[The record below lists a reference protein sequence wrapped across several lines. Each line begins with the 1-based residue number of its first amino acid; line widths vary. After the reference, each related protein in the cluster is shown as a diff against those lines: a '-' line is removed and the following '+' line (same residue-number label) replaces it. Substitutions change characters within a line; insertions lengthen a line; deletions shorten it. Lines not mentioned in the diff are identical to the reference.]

1 MNELRRTLSRLFG
14 LFLAAECVAAL
25 HEIPGSLKEVNPP
38 RLTAAPRTTAIVGAT
53 LVDGRGGPP
62 VTNSVVLI
70 RNGAFEKVG
79 AHSSTPIPLNVE
91 VFDAAGLTLVPG
103 LMDSHFH
110 IERDYELP
118 RIYLAHGVTSVRDPG
133 QWIEIYEPIK
143 SSTLPQP
150 RCFVAGPHLDAM
162 PHAYP
167 KDAFE
172 VTTPEEARAAVNRF
186 VNEGASHIKVYF
198 RLPLELI
205 RVVCSAAHERGVP
218 VTAHLELVDADEAIR
233 AGLDG
238 IEHITSFGTAL
249 AEKDDAEKFRE
260 AVRDDNEARRK
271 ARYELWS
278 KLDLDHSPRVRPM
291 IDLIVKQ
298 KIFLSATLAV
308 FERRPGDKGVTD
320 VEARGYTNM
329 LKFVRLCHRAG
340 ATLVVGSHSS
350 VPKAERGW
358 AFQREMELLVECGLT
373 PREAIAAGTLNNAR
387 FFHADA
393 RLGSIEAGKLAD
405 LVLIDGD
412 PLADI
417 SAMRRV
423 KRVMLN
429 GQWIALPEEKGTER
443 KITP

>member
-1 MNELRRTLSRLFG
+1 MNTLRRTMCRSLWL
-14 LFLAAECVAAL
+14 LLAARCAAAL
-25 HEIPGSLKEVNPP
+25 HDVPGSLKEINPP
-38 RLTAAPRTTAIVGAT
+38 PFADLPHITAIVSAT
-53 LVDGRGGPP
+53 LLDGHGGLP
-62 VTNSVVLI
+62 VTNSVVLV
-70 RNGAFEKVG
+70 RNGGIEKVG
-79 AHSSTPIPLNVE
+79 VRSSIAIPSGAE

-118 RIYLAHGVTSVRDPG
+118 RLYLAHGVTSIRDPG
-133 QWIEIYEPIK
+133 QWLEIYEPIK
-143 SSTLPQP
+143 SSALPQP
-150 RCFVAGPHLDAM
+150 RCFVAGPHLDSL
-162 PHAYP
+162 PHAHP
-167 KDAFE
+167 KDAFA
-172 VTTPEEARAAVNRF
+172 VMTAEETRVAINRF
-186 VNEGASHIKVYF
+186 VDEGASHIKVYF

-205 RVVCSAAHERGVP
+205 RVACSAAHARGVP

-238 IEHITSFGTAL
+238 IEHVTSFGTAL
-249 AEKDDAEKFRE
+249 AEKSDAEKFRE
-260 AVRDDNEARRK
+260 AVRNDNEARRK

-278 KLDLDHSPRVRPM
+278 KLDLDHSPRVRPL
-291 IDLIVKQ
+291 IDLIVKE
-298 KIFLSATLAV
+298 KIFLSPTLAV
-308 FERRPGDKGVTD
+308 FERRAGDKGVTD
-320 VEARGYTNM
+320 VEARGYANM

-340 ATLVVGSHSS
+340 ATIVVGSHSS

-358 AFQREMELLVECGLT
+358 AYQREMELLVECGLT
-373 PREAIAAGTLNNAR
+373 PREVITAATLNNAR

-417 SAMRRV
+417 AAMRQV

-429 GQWIALPEEKGTER
+429 GQWFALPEEIGTGR
-443 KITP
+443 KIVR